1 MMTTSTL
8 VAESWEERA
17 ANKRKNILEQIPDEW
32 RLNATDLERA
42 SKQLDLT
49 GRFIQSLLTRETVE
63 ITSLD
68 TVDIVAALQR
78 QEYSA
83 VQVVTA
89 FCHSAAVAHQI
100 VRHTLSV
107 SLLPVSFC

>member
-8 VAESWEERA
+8 VAGSWEERA
-17 ANKRKNILEQIPDEW
+17 ANKRANILEQIPDEW

>member
-107 SLLPVSFC
+107 SLFPVSFC